1 MAMCSQSG
9 NGIMRLTH
17 GAAPCPAATTCPKK
31 RQTRRCS
38 GCYGTSSN
46 SSGGS
51 NPQQGHRIQ
60 IFISSLYADGISVK
74 SLYLKAQA
82 LVERDCVGV
91 PFPYGQF
98 DASKPKRE
106 GRVDRP
112 LHQLPTN
119 AFAANSGN
127 RPTPK
132 VPQCE

>member
-1 MAMCSQSG
+1 MCSRCG
-9 NGIMRLTH
+9 NAITRPTR
-17 GAAPCPAATTCPKK
+17 GAAPCPAAITCLK
-31 RQTRRCS
+31 RRPTRRFS
-38 GCYGTSSN
+38 GCCGISSN

-82 LVERDCVGV
+82 LVERDCIGV

-106 GRVDRP
+106 GRLDRP

-119 AFAANSGN
+119 AFAAKL
-127 RPTPK
+127 RQQTD
-132 VPQCE
+132 PQSSAV